1 MAWDEGKHPRNSK
14 GSAGGGRFKKGTKG
28 GTTSERRKALK
39 GESAGVDDQGR
50 TKAQRGERRRA
61 QTRDVARAK
70 KTGKQTAA
78 SKRATKA
85 TKGGGRRTSGSK
97 NSRSRG
103 SFAKDT
109 QRAASQGRSN
119 KRKLEKSVKSK
130 G

>member
-1 MAWDEGKHPRNSK
+1 MAWDESAHPRNSK

-28 GTTSERRKALK
+28 GTSKQRATAKKS
-39 GESAGVDDQGR
+39 GTAGVDKQGR

-85 TKGGGRRTSGSK
+85 TKARGRRTSGSK
-97 NSRSRG
+97 NSRSR
-103 SFAKDT
+103 
-109 QRAASQGRSN
+109 
-119 KRKLEKSVKSK
+119 
-130 G
+130 